1 MTNTSKFSM
10 VFPVYNEQENLEILF
25 SQAKTA
31 ADSTGRQW
39 EAIFVDDCSTDDS
52 LAVIRGLAGRH
63 PEVRYVAFAE
73 NRGQSV
79 AFCAGFDCAES
90 EIIVTMDADLQNDPA
105 DIPAML
111 AAFGNGCDMVVGWRA
126 KRKDTFWKRIASRI
140 GNKVRNWFTDD
151 GIHDTGC
158 SLKVMRRDMLMNV
171 PRFKNMHRFFPIL
184 MKMQG
189 AVINEVVVNHRERY
203 AGVSKYGNWQ
213 RAKQGFYDLI
223 GVRWLMTRHVSYSV
237 REKK

>member
-1 MTNTSKFSM
+1 M
-10 VFPVYNEQENLEILF
+10 VFPVYNEEENLEILF
-25 SQAKTA
+25 SQVKTA
-31 ADSTGRQW
+31 ADFTGKNW
-39 EAIFVDDCSTDDS
+39 EAIFIDDCSTDGS
-52 LAVIRGLAGRH
+52 FAAIQRLAKVH
-63 PEVRYVAFAE
+63 PEVRYVAFEE

-79 AFCAGFDCAES
+79 AFCAGFDAARS
-90 EIIVTMDADLQNDPA
+90 DVIVTMDADLQNDPA

-111 AAFGNGCDMVVGWRA
+111 EAFDNGCDMVVGWRA
-126 KRKDTFWKRIASRI
+126 KRKDTFWKRMASKV
-140 GNKVRNWFTDD
+140 GNTIRNWFTDD

-158 SLKVMRRDMLMNV
+158 SLKVMRRDMLLGI

-189 AVINEVVVNHRERY
+189 ATIDEVVVNHRQRH

-213 RAKQGFYDLI
+213 RAKQSIYDLI
-223 GVRWLMTRHVSYSV
+223 GVRWLMARHVSYTV